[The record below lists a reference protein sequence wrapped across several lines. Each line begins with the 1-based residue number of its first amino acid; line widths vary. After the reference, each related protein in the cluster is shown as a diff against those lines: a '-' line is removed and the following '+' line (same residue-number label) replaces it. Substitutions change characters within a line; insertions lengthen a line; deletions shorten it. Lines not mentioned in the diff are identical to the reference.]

1 MQGLGVSAGISI
13 GKAVVVKDHA
23 MAATGIL
30 LENEDDM
37 TREIQKY
44 REAVSLS
51 IGELQLVIAGAGDLE
66 VDILETHV
74 ELLRDPQ
81 MESDV
86 VQKIRTEKKNAR
98 DAVLEVIDA
107 FAQVFINM
115 NDDYLRER
123 AADVQDVGKR
133 ILRNLHPAIPPSGA
147 TPSLEGTTSGK
158 DSSPATFIL
167 VADDLSPSDTIA
179 MDTSRVIGFVT
190 RLGGATSHAAIIAR
204 SRAIPAVVGCAN
216 ALAEI
221 NDGDMLILDGQSGL
235 VLINPGADIT
245 AAYLAKRTEF
255 IEKVSLLKSEKD
267 TPAATTDGM
276 RIKLLANIAT
286 VADLESALQ
295 HGAEGVGLLRTEL
308 VFMQRESFPSEDE
321 QFVFYRNIALR
332 SGGLPVTIRTLDIGG
347 DKPLPYFRLPEEQNP
362 FLGYRAIR
370 ICLDR
375 QDIFL
380 TQLKAILRAS
390 VFGKLKILFP
400 MISNV
405 QEIRSANAILAR
417 AKNELLQEQISFDKD
432 ISAGIMIEI
441 PSAAIMADLLAKETD
456 FFSIGTNDLCQYTL
470 AVDRMNEKIKELYD
484 PFNPAVLRLI
494 QHTIVQA
501 HRHNIP
507 VSLCGELAADPRATL
522 LLIGMGLEEFSMNP
536 PSIPAIKNII
546 LHTSRAAAVE
556 ACKQMME

>member
-1 MQGLGVSAGISI
+1 MQGMGVSLGISI
-13 GKAVVVKDHA
+13 GRAVVVKDHA

-30 LENEDDM
+30 LENEDDIA
-37 TREIQKY
+37 REIQKY
-44 REAVSLS
+44 KEAVSLS

-66 VDILETHV
+66 VDILETHI
-74 ELLRDPQ
+74 ELLSDPQ

-86 VQKIRTEKKNAR
+86 LEKIRTEKKNAR
-98 DAVLEVIDA
+98 DAVVEVIGA

-133 ILRNLHPAIPPSGA
+133 ILRNLHPGQTPLSGSIPSD
-147 TPSLEGTTSGK
+147 E
-158 DSSPATFIL
+158 ATFIL
-167 VADDLSPSDTIA
+167 VADDLSPSETIT

-204 SRAIPAVVGCAN
+204 SRAIPAVVGCGDG
-216 ALAEI
+216 LEEI
-221 NDGDMLILDGQSGL
+221 KDGDILILDGGSGL
-235 VLINPGADIT
+235 VLINPDADIT
-245 AAYLAKRTEF
+245 AAYMAKRTEF
-255 IEKVSLLKSEKD
+255 IEKVRRLQSEKD

-295 HGAEGVGLLRTEL
+295 QGAEGVGLLRTEL

-332 SGGLPVTIRTLDIGG
+332 SGGFPVTIRTIDIGG

-390 VFGKLKILFP
+390 AFGKLKILFP

-405 QEIRSANAILAR
+405 QEIRSAKAILAR
-417 AKNELLQEQISFDKD
+417 AKNELLESQIPFDTD
-432 ISAGIMIEI
+432 IPAGIMIEI
-441 PSAAIMADLLAKETD
+441 PSAAIMADLLAKEVD

-470 AVDRMNEKIKELYD
+470 AVDRMNEKIKDLYD

-501 HRHNIP
+501 HKHNIP
-507 VSLCGELAADPRATL
+507 VSLCGELAADPGATL
-522 LLIGMGLEEFSMNP
+522 LLIGMGLEEFSMNS

-546 LHTSRAAAVE
+546 LHTSRAEAAAV
-556 ACKQMME
+556 CKQMME